1 MPVHAP
7 VATQSCIEL
16 SSEVNP
22 FQIRRFVVTRIK
34 LKKKIRLLLDSY
46 FPMPLH
52 PNFPGAGELQ
62 LKEELL
68 IHLSLE
74 NEEIIQGDL
83 GMFC

>member
-1 MPVHAP
+1 MIQERANK
-7 VATQSCIEL
+7 ID
-16 SSEVNP
+16 
-22 FQIRRFVVTRIK
+22 QIK
-34 LKKKIRLLLDSY
+34 KKKIRLLLDSY

-83 GMFC
+83 GMFCWPWDSPS